1 MELTIHSLIA
11 DAPAHA
17 DPVVPILL
25 AIVFLTLA
33 AVFGG
38 RLMTWLKQ
46 PPVLGEL
53 LAGGFIGNFAYWLAN
68 PGITVLREGDTLR
81 KIADLALSSN
91 VSLSEA
97 ALRLLPA
104 GQQAAR
110 ISAIL
115 AGTKGI
121 DYVEVYS

>member
-1 MELTIHSLIA
+1 MRPKLWSKKRTPRSEGLYGSCSRDTGGNQDLLAMELTIHSLIA
-11 DAPAHA
+11 NAPAHA

-53 LAGGFIGNFAYWLAN
+53 LAGVFIGNFAYWL
-68 PGITVLREGDTLR
+68 
-81 KIADLALSSN
+81 
-91 VSLSEA
+91 
-97 ALRLLPA
+97 
-104 GQQAAR
+104 
-110 ISAIL
+110 
-115 AGTKGI
+115 
-121 DYVEVYS
+121 